1 MLHNEFIIL
10 NNGVKMPMI
19 GIGTYQRVVD
29 EDLCEQSIVDAIQ
42 AGYRLIDT
50 AWYYMNEEAVGRA
63 IKRCGVDRSE
73 LFVTTKV
80 WFTQFEE
87 EDCRRSLE
95 DSFAKLD
102 LEYIDM
108 VLIHWPYGNV
118 YSAWRVL
125 EEYYEAGKVR
135 AIGVS
140 NMTPDRLVDLINYN
154 KIKPSINQI
163 ETHIYCQRVEDRT
176 WNDKMGVATQA
187 YSPLGQ
193 GLASEMTSEPIVIEI
208 AQKYSR
214 TPVQILLRFL
224 VQNNI
229 AIIPKST
236 HLERI
241 KENADIF
248 DFSLEEEDI
257 KLLRGLDRGK
267 PRGGDSN
274 DPARIFTCK
283 NW

>member
-1 MLHNEFIIL
+1 
-10 NNGVKMPMI
+10 
-19 GIGTYQRVVD
+19 
-29 EDLCEQSIVDAIQ
+29 
-42 AGYRLIDT
+42 
-50 AWYYMNEEAVGRA
+50 
-63 IKRCGVDRSE
+63 
-73 LFVTTKV
+73 
-80 WFTQFEE
+80 
-87 EDCRRSLE
+87 
-95 DSFAKLD
+95 
-102 LEYIDM
+102 
-108 VLIHWPYGNV
+108 
-118 YSAWRVL
+118 
-125 EEYYEAGKVR
+125 
-135 AIGVS
+135 
-140 NMTPDRLVDLINYN
+140 
-154 KIKPSINQI
+154 
-163 ETHIYCQRVEDRT
+163 
-176 WNDKMGVATQA
+176 MGVATQA